1 VIDRESARDIPEAQY
16 DLALSAASIL
26 LKGADHDSYNDAKAG
41 NSGQTHNNGRS
52 DDESSRLSSRRQES
66 SRRAAKTS
74 NRGTDR
80 RDRQDIE
87 DHDLQY

>member
-1 VIDRESARDIPEAQY
+1 MK
-16 DLALSAASIL
+16 ALVYQAVG
-26 LKGADHDSYNDAKAG
+26 KK
-41 NSGQTHNNGRS
+41 
-52 DDESSRLSSRRQES
+52 S
-66 SRRAAKTS
+66 SRRAAKAS